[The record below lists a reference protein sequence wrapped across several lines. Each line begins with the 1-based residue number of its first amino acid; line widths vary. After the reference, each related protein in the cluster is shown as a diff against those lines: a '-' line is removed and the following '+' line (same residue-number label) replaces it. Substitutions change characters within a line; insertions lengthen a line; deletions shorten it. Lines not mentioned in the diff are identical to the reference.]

1 MFVGKGKPYLS
12 SESNFELEFW
22 KKILQSRQLGYLMTC
37 LCFNEKIKLETFN
50 SVGLLHTHIYSILD
64 VREFENSGLP
74 IRLLK
79 LRVRN
84 YLFIYFRGLSIFL
97 FMIRSQTI
105 WFGPRWV
112 LDYEFNSI
120 LIGKKSTNAQYF

>member
-1 MFVGKGKPYLS
+1 MYTYILILIDFDLILSGKGKPHVN

-22 KKILQSRQLGYLMTC
+22 KKILHSRQLGYLMTC

-64 VREFENSGLP
+64 VREFDNSGLP

-79 LRVRN
+79 LRVSSFS
-84 YLFIYFRGLSIFL
+84 LLS
-97 FMIRSQTI
+97 SS
-105 WFGPRWV
+105 V
-112 LDYEFNSI
+112 SI
-120 LIGKKSTNAQYF
+120 LFVSVIMSG